1 MEKRDHD
8 AVHATVAAVDTVQ
21 YRSLRSMTPEM
32 PSDVCVHVEKKEAGM
47 MDPGQDQLESSSA
60 GTGLETLGQ
69 QCPPNGETWETE
81 RTIAD
86 GYLLVNM
93 GLNQEGDTSP
103 PMEHVGTRAGTATA
117 PVNSSNNI
125 FLQQGRKPKDKTCS
139 EENKQYDPALRW

>member
-21 YRSLRSMTPEM
+21 YRSLRSMTPEI

-47 MDPGQDQLESSSA
+47 MDSGQDQLESSSA

-69 QCPPNGETWETE
+69 QCPPNGETWETG

-93 GLNQEGDTSP
+93 GSGRRHFSA
-103 PMEHVGTRAGTATA
+103 HGTRWYASRYRYGTGKFIEQHFSTAG
-117 PVNSSNNI
+117 
-125 FLQQGRKPKDKTCS
+125 PKTQRQDMQRR
-139 EENKQYDPALRW
+139 EQAI